1 MRNREELREKGHD
14 RILKMTCHE
23 RGEKSF
29 LERGFLIKI
38 WTRDSILVGSYSKKK
53 DVYIF
58 LQFLAL
64 LNSFSFYIFTL
75 VPTHRG

>member
-23 RGEKSF
+23 REEKSF

-53 DVYIF
+53 M
-58 LQFLAL
+58 
-64 LNSFSFYIFTL
+64 FTFFFNFW
-75 VPTHRG
+75 RY